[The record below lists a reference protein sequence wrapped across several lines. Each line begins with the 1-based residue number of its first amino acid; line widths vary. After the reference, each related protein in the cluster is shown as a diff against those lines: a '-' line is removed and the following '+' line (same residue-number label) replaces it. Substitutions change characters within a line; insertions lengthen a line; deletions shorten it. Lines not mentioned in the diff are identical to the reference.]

1 MSRSSGEGNSMIQHL
16 GLLSLRSED
25 NLLMVQIF
33 TDLETDSI
41 KLARVMTRRTPESL
55 WESLNE
61 VHKES

>member
-1 MSRSSGEGNSMIQHL
+1 MIQHL